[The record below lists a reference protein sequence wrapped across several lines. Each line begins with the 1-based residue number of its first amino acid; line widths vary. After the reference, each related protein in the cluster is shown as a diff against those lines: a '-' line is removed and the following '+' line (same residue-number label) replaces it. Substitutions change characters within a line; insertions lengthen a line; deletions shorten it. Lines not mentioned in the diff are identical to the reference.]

1 MGEYDLSRGLADGCF
16 SNVVGAVEMD
26 GVKGRVNDYVL
37 VVNFGYK
44 GVG

>member
-1 MGEYDLSRGLADGCF
+1 MGEYDLGRGLANGCF

-26 GVKGRVNDYVL
+26 GIKGGVNDYVL
-37 VVNFGYK
+37 VIQFGYK